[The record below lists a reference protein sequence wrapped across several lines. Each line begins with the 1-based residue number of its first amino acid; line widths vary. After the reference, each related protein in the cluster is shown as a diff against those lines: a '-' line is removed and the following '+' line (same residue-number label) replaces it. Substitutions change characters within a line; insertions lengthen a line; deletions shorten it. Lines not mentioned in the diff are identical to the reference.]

1 MGVELLVRAMRLV
14 GNGRRTGDMCRLLLL
29 PLLLLPLLPQGDGRY
44 LISNSKDQTI
54 KLWDTR

>member
-1 MGVELLVRAMRLV
+1 MV